1 MENFEEP
8 LGDERRRLLEQELRK
23 DLHQF
28 LLSMKEVDERM
39 PECPDVEEKWEEI
52 AKTYIPDGIREFQDF
67 PSASLGWMMYIGMAV
82 AKMWDTEWEIYSK
95 IEDLYAYMRDKRGYD
110 AMDEYIREDVLLL
123 QGVDYS
129 VLEKVTDMFGFWK
142 NRLTDNLIDAVKADD
157 GVLIH
162 LATEEYQ
169 HLFDWQRVR
178 REVRIVQ
185 PLFYVR
191 KGNDLKMQAVWAK
204 TCRGAMTRFIIEN
217 RIDKPEDLCAFSYE
231 GFSYEP
237 KLGEPDYPHF
247 IKN

>member
-178 REVRIVQ
+178 KEVRIVQ